1 MFEGGVHHA
10 SLNIIQ
16 DPLSSNPTDSI
27 AEIEL
32 KPQTYT
38 VPDEK
43 STLEE
48 LNETASNLESQTPK
62 IPLQKPSDKLNLL
75 MLFALYLTWG
85 LIFGYFANALNVIL
99 IKKGADSKSLSQL
112 TIMAYPFSLKFL
124 FAPLVDNYYFKGFGK
139 HKTYIIFSNYAICGF
154 LVLNAFFIEDWIK
167 NLEITNITAI
177 GFVIALGLAFQS
189 IAVDAW
195 PPSLVRPENIRYVG
209 FISNFGQMLGIV
221 FAYNL
226 FIWFNSRSFCNEYIY
241 ETYHENPV
249 ISSFDMLICCAVAIF
264 IVTGV
269 IHIFK
274 KEEATPKKE
283 FQNFRE
289 FLGTLS
295 KFATN
300 PNIRFL
306 LFTTFFIGVGLQP
319 VELGYVL
326 ILRKG
331 FSQNTL
337 SLVDMISNVVTPLV
351 GVFASHLAKK
361 KKEFTFILI
370 VYGFNIVGNI
380 LYYFFV
386 RNFESFD
393 PKVAVFLYFLEDFNL
408 GLCQT
413 MKFVLFISF
422 LLRVADPKMTAVYT
436 TFFYSVMN
444 LNGLWTVSIS
454 LLLIDYVDYLIL
466 CSVGGSFAILF
477 LLIFGKKIRS
487 MEDVEKKLW
496 SITE

>member
-1 MFEGGVHHA
+1 
-10 SLNIIQ
+10 
-16 DPLSSNPTDSI
+16 
-27 AEIEL
+27 
-32 KPQTYT
+32 
-38 VPDEK
+38 
-43 STLEE
+43 
-48 LNETASNLESQTPK
+48 
-62 IPLQKPSDKLNLL
+62 
-75 MLFALYLTWG
+75 
-85 LIFGYFANALNVIL
+85 
-99 IKKGADSKSLSQL
+99 
-112 TIMAYPFSLKFL
+112 
-124 FAPLVDNYYFKGFGK
+124 
-139 HKTYIIFSNYAICGF
+139 
-154 LVLNAFFIEDWIK
+154 
-167 NLEITNITAI
+167 
-177 GFVIALGLAFQS
+177 
-189 IAVDAW
+189 
-195 PPSLVRPENIRYVG
+195 
-209 FISNFGQMLGIV
+209 MLGIV

-226 FIWFNSRSFCNEYIY
+226 FIWFNSSSFCNEYIY
-241 ETYHENPV
+241 ETYHANPV
-249 ISSFDMLICCAVAIF
+249 MSSFDLLISCAIAIF

-269 IHIFK
+269 IHVFK

-295 KFATN
+295 KFITN

-319 VELGYVL
+319 IELGYVL

-337 SLVDMISNVVTPLV
+337 SFVDLISNVVTPLV
-351 GVFASHLAKK
+351 GFFASHLAKK

-393 PKVAVFLYFLEDFNL
+393 PKVAVILYFLEDFNL

-422 LLRVADPKMTAVYT
+422 LLRIADPKMTAVYT
-436 TFFYSVMN
+436 TFFYSVWN
-444 LNGLWTVSIS
+444 FNGLWTVSLS
-454 LLLIDYVDYLIL
+454 LLLIDYVDYLVL
-466 CSVGGSFAILF
+466 CSVGMSFAILF

-496 SITE
+496 FITE